1 MGTNLGEDDWL
12 NGKADLQEGQ
22 TRRRMRRT
30 IIGSR
35 RKFNKRWALLATAGL
50 LALLLVLAACGASAT
65 ATPEPEPEE
74 PDTTM
79 ETDDDAMDDGDAMVS
94 HLRPKSEW
102 TAEDPATSEEIE
114 AELANYRGQ
123 SLNIASWGGAWQRA
137 IRQAAWDPFYEKFGI
152 QIVEDSPLDFAKI
165 RSMVETDNVIWDVVD
180 FGTRDA
186 FLLGPAGILEELD
199 PAIHNG
205 YISGMPEVTITP
217 WSGGGSVLWSYGMA
231 YSLERYPNHEGAPK
245 NWADYWDIE
254 GVPGLRSLHNR
265 PNENIIFAQMALHP
279 ELVDT
284 DEGRKSLGAL
294 TSAQVDESFA
304 ALEEIKDHIIYWW
317 KSYNDCPQLLASGE
331 LDICTTGNG
340 RIYNAN
346 IERGVEDLYYCFE
359 CGHINQTG
367 VYAIPKGSP
376 NKDLAELYL
385 AWSGQPINAI
395 EVSKYITYGP
405 LHKDA
410 VVLASEVLPPE
421 IVANLPTSP
430 IALGAMVIMDE
441 KWLGENLGAGENLVD
456 RWAALLQQE

>member
-137 IRQAAWDPFYEKFGI
+137 ISQSAWDPFSEKFGI
-152 QIVEDSPLDFAKI
+152 QIVADSPLDFAKI
-165 RSMVETDNVIWDVVD
+165 RAMVETENVIWDVVD
-180 FGTRDA
+180 FGTRDV
-186 FLLGPAGILEELD
+186 FLLGPGGFLEELD

-205 YISGMPEVTITP
+205 YLAGMPEVTRTA
-217 WSGGGSVLWSYGMA
+217 WSGGASVLWSYGMA
-231 YSLERYPNHEGAPK
+231 YSLERYPDHEGAPT
-245 NWADYWDIE
+245 NWADYWDVE

-265 PNENIIFAQMALHP
+265 PNENVIFARMALNP
-279 ELVDT
+279 ELLDT
-284 DEGRKSLGAL
+284 EEGRESLGSL

-304 ALEEIKDHIIYWW
+304 ALEDIKDHITYWW

-340 RIYNAN
+340 RIYDAN
-346 IERGVEDLYYCFE
+346 KDSDVEKLYYCFE

-376 NKDLAELYL
+376 NKDIAELYL
-385 AWSGQPINAI
+385 AWSGEPVNALQ
-395 EVSKYITYGP
+395 VSKYITYGP

-410 VVLASEVLPPE
+410 VALAAEVLPAE
-421 IVANLPTSP
+421 IIANLPTSP